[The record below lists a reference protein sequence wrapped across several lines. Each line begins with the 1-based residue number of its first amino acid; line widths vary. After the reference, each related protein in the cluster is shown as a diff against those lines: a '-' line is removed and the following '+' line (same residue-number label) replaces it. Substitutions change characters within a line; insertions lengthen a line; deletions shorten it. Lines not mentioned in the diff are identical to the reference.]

1 MYISHSNAD
10 AERVFSVLFPGPE
23 PLKERVATLL
33 ISPSRGSCSSQQV
46 QTDPFEWFSAGWTA
60 AVLYLQQCSVNINT

>member
-33 ISPSRGSCSSQQV
+33 ISPPRGHTVPVALNRSKQIRLNGFQRDGQQQSYIYSNV
-46 QTDPFEWFSAGWTA
+46 Q
-60 AVLYLQQCSVNINT
+60 